1 MEALTEARGG
11 RSLAAGVTGGC
22 EELQVV
28 MDGGNQWSPNL
39 NHLQE

>member
-1 MEALTEARGG
+1 MQALTEARGG
-11 RSLAAGVTGGC
+11 RSLAAGVTGGY

-28 MDGGNQWSPNL
+28 MDGFNQWSPNL